1 MRSKRRLF
9 CLLDF
14 VLPVGN
20 RMFLIA
26 NLLVDGG
33 CIATIGDSSLFCILN
48 ISKFHLSLNVFR
60 LFIFEFDFSPRL
72 AAEKMGLLR
81 PNFTSSDAK

>member
-20 RMFLIA
+20 LIFPIA
-26 NLLVDGG
+26 NLMVDGA
-33 CIATIGDSSLFCILN
+33 CIATTGGSYYGITYVGKSGLI
-48 ISKFHLSLNVFR
+48 I
-60 LFIFEFDFSPRL
+60 LFIGKALNE
-72 AAEKMGLLR
+72 MIC
-81 PNFTSSDAK
+81 